1 MLKKMVNVA
10 TPKVVELYQSSIGRG
25 IRRLQKRLAKKAI
38 REPEHKFDD
47 LYNLTYN
54 PEWVQASLKFILKRY
69 MPKKKLNPFLTYQ
82 YEVEYQNDVLD
93 KWEGRSGNQYASDE
107 YWTNKKLAVKRDKRR
122 CRLCGKK
129 VTEGI
134 DNHCHHIDGN
144 SSNHSLDNL
153 VTLCMECHFQTY
165 GKEHEYI
172 F

>member
-1 MLKKMVNVA
+1 MLKKMINVA
-10 TPKVVELYQSSIGRG
+10 TGKMVELYQSGIGRG

-54 PEWVQASLKFILKRY
+54 PEWIEASLRY
-69 MPKKKLNPFLTYQ
+69 MPKKKLNPFITYQ
-82 YEVEYQNDVLD
+82 YEVNDVLD
-93 KWEGRSGNQYASDE
+93 EWEGRSSNPYVSDE
-107 YWTNKKLAVKRDKRR
+107 YWNNKKLALKRDKRR

-129 VTEGI
+129 VTVGI